1 MKFLC
6 KIVLCFFLLFLATPT
21 VVCLI
26 DDEVNVSSF
35 YNFSEEEENENDI
48 TFNEIQFISEIS
60 LYNLVAFLDD
70 DLQHTSVHQDS
81 IICRYKVSIFLPPP
95 DLI

>member
-6 KIVLCFFLLFLATPT
+6 EIVLCFFILFLATPT

-26 DDEVNVSSF
+26 NDEVNVSSF
-35 YNFSEEEENENDI
+35 YNFSKEEETDNDI
-48 TFNEIQFISEIS
+48 VFNEIQFISEIS
-60 LYNLVAFLDD
+60 LSNFVAFVDD
-70 DLQHTSVHQDS
+70 DLQLTRVNDDS
-81 IICRYKVSIFLPPP
+81 INCKYKASIFLPPP

>member
-6 KIVLCFFLLFLATPT
+6 KIILSFFLLFLATPT

-26 DDEVNVSSF
+26 DDEINVSSF
-35 YNFSEEEENENDI
+35 YNFSEEEETENDI
-48 TFNEIQFISEIS
+48 VFNEIQFIPIIS
-60 LYNLVAFLDD
+60 LYNFIAFLDD
-70 DLQHTSVHQDS
+70 DLQLTGMNDDS
-81 IICRYKVSIFLPPP
+81 IICKYKASIFLPPP